1 MQTLRISLK
10 SRPRE
15 HHLIPD
21 INFNCD
27 TTISQWSVAGQ
38 LSSGSEPPKVQL
50 LQRRFQ
56 WSDRHDVVQSF
67 TLGGTN
73 FQERVNER
81 NVYDLL
87 LPEEVSVSAGQVL
100 GIFQPSLDQSSFV
113 LYYVSNTGPQNY
125 GRTGRDQPLNTLR
138 FRDANILRME
148 YPLVDVRSGEEWVH
162 AGFRIHKR
170 GRDLGFPPSKNLH
183 EILS

>member
-1 MQTLRISLK
+1 MQTLRLSLN

-21 INFNCD
+21 INFICD

-38 LSSGSEPPKVQL
+38 LSSGSEPPTVQL
-50 LQRRFQ
+50 FERRSR
-56 WSDRHDVVQSF
+56 WSGRHDVVQSF
-67 TLGGTN
+67 TLEGTN
-73 FQERVNER
+73 FQERLNER

-113 LYYVSNTGPQNY
+113 VYYVSDTGPQNY
-125 GRTGRDQPLNTLR
+125 GRKHRNQPSNTLW
-138 FRDANILRME
+138 FRAFNKLRME
-148 YPLVDVRSGEEWVH
+148 YPLVGVRSGEEWVH
-162 AGFRIHKR
+162 AGFHTD
-170 GRDLGFPPSKNLH
+170 GGGGGGSWVSPQ
-183 EILS
+183 EI